1 MERVIVVAAA
11 ILDYCGTMPA
21 VLAGRRPSTGAL
33 AGWWEL
39 PGGKVESG
47 EDELAALVRECREE
61 LGVRITPQDRLGADL
76 SILDGHGTLRAWT
89 ASLKAGT
96 PRPLEHAALRWLARS
111 ELYDVAWLPGDL
123 LLISELEVLLRS

>member
-1 MERVIVVAAA
+1 MEPVIVVAAA
-11 ILDYCGTMPA
+11 ILDYSGTMPA
-21 VLAGRRPSTGAL
+21 VLAGRRPSTGAF

-61 LGVRITPQDRLGADL
+61 LGVRIAPQGRLGADL
-76 SILDGHGTLRAWT
+76 PILDGHGTLRVWT
-89 ASLKAGT
+89 ASLEAGT
-96 PRPLEHAALRWLARS
+96 PRSLEHAALRWLARS

-123 LLISELEVLLRS
+123 ALISELEALLRS